1 MSFKKTL
8 LAIAALSFVGVAGAA
23 TASSSFNVKLTVNG
37 TCAIK
42 VAPIDIDLGTVLA
55 GDAVTPASTVINV
68 NCSKGTAFTVGLTP
82 SNSSTVGAGAMAGP
96 APSTPIAYQLHQ
108 TTAAGAVWGNVTG
121 AGANVM
127 SGVGLGMG
135 VPQIVPFIAFA
146 SVAAGA
152 TDAVTLG
159 AYTDLV
165 TVTVTY

>member
-23 TASSSFNVKLTVNG
+23 TATSSFNVKLTVNG

-121 AGANVM
+121 AGANVWCWPWHGCTTNCAVH
-127 SGVGLGMG
+127 SLRFSCCWGDRRCDLGRLHRPG
-135 VPQIVPFIAFA
+135 HCDRHLLI
-146 SVAAGA
+146 
-152 TDAVTLG
+152 
-159 AYTDLV
+159 
-165 TVTVTY
+165 